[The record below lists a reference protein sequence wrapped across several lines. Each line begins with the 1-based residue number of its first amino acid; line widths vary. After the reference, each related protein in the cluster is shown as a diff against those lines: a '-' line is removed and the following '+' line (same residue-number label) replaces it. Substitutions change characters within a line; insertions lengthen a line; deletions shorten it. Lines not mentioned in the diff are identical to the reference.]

1 MSLGCA
7 TGSWRKGDGV
17 GLHWVVLAF
26 MAVTRPG
33 PVPKRLSAA
42 ATPNRGPTVLGPVR
56 PLRRG
61 VASERYVTCSKAGCA
76 CAHDSD
82 ARHGPYFSLT
92 RAVRGRTRTRLVSAE
107 EAVVVRRQI
116 EQGCAFRSELEVC
129 WHACER
135 VADAELEGM
144 RAVQAEE
151 GGFRWRSPRRLQ
163 PRSRS

>member
-1 MSLGCA
+1 M
-7 TGSWRKGDGV
+7 
-17 GLHWVVLAF
+17 
-26 MAVTRPG
+26 
-33 PVPKRLSAA
+33 
-42 ATPNRGPTVLGPVR
+42 
-56 PLRRG
+56 
-61 VASERYVTCSKAGCA
+61 
-76 CAHDSD
+76 
-82 ARHGPYFSLT
+82 
-92 RAVRGRTRTRLVSAE
+92 VSAE